1 MTRIT
6 KRPAGVFAKLTMV
19 SGLALLACACVSS
32 PVREPAGLTID
43 DREVYPESLTST
55 RAGAIYVG
63 SIKGNIY
70 RALPSERLATAW
82 IRPDARNG
90 LGSVFGVLADEASRT
105 LWVCSVPNP
114 FAPPVPGTVA
124 SLVAFD
130 LANGAFRARYD
141 FPPPRS
147 VCNDMTVARDG
158 SVYATDTSN
167 GRILRLRKGAAAL
180 DLFGEGDALKGAD
193 GIAFSGDG
201 GLYVNIVTRGA
212 LLRVATGQDGRMGA
226 LTQLSVDAT
235 LGGPDGMRLIEGNRF
250 LLAEGTAGRIDEV
263 RIDGDRA
270 QVSVLKSGL
279 QSSPGVT
286 RIGRTAYAIEG
297 KIGYLTD
304 PALRGKDPGA
314 FTVTA
319 IPMP

>member
-1 MTRIT
+1 MRWRAVTI
-6 KRPAGVFAKLTMV
+6 AV
-19 SGLALLACACVSS
+19 LALLVGACSS
-32 PVREPAGLTID
+32 QRVRESADLAID
-43 DREVYPESLTST
+43 DRDVYPESLTST
-55 RAGAIYVG
+55 RAGAIFVG

-70 RALPSERLATAW
+70 RALPSQRLATAW

-90 LGSVFGVLADEASRT
+90 LGSVFGVVADEVSRT

-114 FAPPVPGTVA
+114 FAPPVAGAVA

-130 LANGAFRARYD
+130 LASGAFRARYD

-158 SVYATDTSN
+158 NVYATDTSN

-180 DLFGEGDALKGAD
+180 DVYGEGEALKGVD
-193 GIAFSGDG
+193 GIAFDG
-201 GLYVNIVTRGA
+201 AGRLYVNIVTRGA
-212 LLRVATGQDGRMGA
+212 LLRVDPGRNGRMGA
-226 LTQLSVDAT
+226 LTQLELDAT
-235 LGGPDGMRLIEGNRF
+235 LGGPDGMRLIRGSRF

-263 RIDGDRA
+263 RIEGDRA
-270 QVSVLKSGL
+270 RVTVLKSGL
-279 QSSPGVT
+279 KSSPGVT
-286 RIGRTAYAIEG
+286 RVGRTAYAIEG

-304 PALRGKDPGA
+304 PTLRGKDPGP